1 MAEVKEKKKR
11 DEKTIKRQ
19 IHTNVMKTL
28 TGRANKLYEA
38 DKSKPYE
45 PPSDEQIKTECKKRW
60 QEHLDRENGKED
72 ISMYFE

>member
-11 DEKTIKRQ
+11 DKGTIKRQ
-19 IHTNVMKTL
+19 IHTNAMKYL
-28 TGRANKLYEA
+28 TGVANKRYES
-38 DKSKPYE
+38 DKTKEYA
-45 PPSDEQIKTECKKRW
+45 PPTEAEIKVECKRRW